1 MRFGQGKTALE
12 TTIRPGGDKDGVGG
26 LGFHPRE
33 VIIVTMPLR
42 VLGILALS
50 LLLVA
55 CGSYY
60 GSVGPLIGYS
70 PGRGMC
76 TGIELGSG
84 RFTDKGPW
92 ENQGEALAA
101 KLVRASAGFLSRP
114 AGAEQPAQRVIHLT
128 WDPRLMAYGKGAL
141 EGLPVLAGASLGGA
155 YALGDGYSPVLGLST
170 SLLEPI
176 AGKYQYS
183 DGHHFPGS
191 AHVTWLGLTFGWR
204 YLAGGSL
211 WYVQMVYMLTR
222 SGTWRG
228 LD

>member
-1 MRFGQGKTALE
+1 MYSRTLN
-12 TTIRPGGDKDGVGG
+12 IS
-26 LGFHPRE
+26 
-33 VIIVTMPLR
+33 
-42 VLGILALS
+42 ALS
-50 LLLVA
+50 LLLVS

-60 GSVGPLIGYS
+60 GSVGPLVGYS
-70 PGRGMC
+70 PGRGLC
-76 TGIELGSG
+76 TGVEVGSG

-92 ENQGEALAA
+92 ENQGEVLAA

-155 YALGDGYSPVLGLST
+155 YAFADGYSPVLGLST
-170 SLLEPI
+170 SLLEPA
-176 AGKYQYS
+176 AGTYQYV
-183 DGHHFPGS
+183 DGQHFPGS
-191 AHVTWLGLTFGWR
+191 GHAFWFGLTFGWR

-211 WYVQMVYMLTR
+211 FYVQMVTMLTR

>member
-1 MRFGQGKTALE
+1 MGSVARWDRCFVFAPQ
-12 TTIRPGGDKDGVGG
+12 V
-26 LGFHPRE
+26 
-33 VIIVTMPLR
+33 VIIVTMQSRSLR
-42 VLGILALS
+42 ILMLS
-50 LLLVA
+50 PFLVA
-55 CGSYY
+55 CGSYF
-60 GSVGPLIGYS
+60 GSVGPLVGYS
-70 PGRGMC
+70 PGRGLC
-76 TGIELGSG
+76 TGVEASSG

-92 ENQGEALAA
+92 ENQGEVLAA

-141 EGLPVLAGASLGGA
+141 EGLPVLASASLGGA
-155 YALGDGYSPVLGLST
+155 YAFADGYSPVLGLST

-176 AGKYQYS
+176 AGTYQYV
-183 DGHHFPGS
+183 DGQHFPGS
-191 AHVTWLGLTFGWR
+191 AHASWFGLTFGWR